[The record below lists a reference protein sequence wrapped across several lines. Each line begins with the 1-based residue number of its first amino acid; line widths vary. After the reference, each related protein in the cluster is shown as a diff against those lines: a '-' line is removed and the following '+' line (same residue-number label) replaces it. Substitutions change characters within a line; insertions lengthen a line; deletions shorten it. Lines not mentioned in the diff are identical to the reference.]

1 MWEDMGTFDLDDT
14 IIDILVQREGSSQ
27 RTVEE
32 LINRFLDDVTALASE
47 DEHLDCCGSIARLDE
62 IRDRADTGDLEHLEW
77 LADQAENLLADLLY
91 LVEWDDGYIIYR
103 EA

>member
-1 MWEDMGTFDLDDT
+1 MWEDMGTFDLHDT

-27 RTVEE
+27 RTVTE
-32 LINRFLDDVTALASE
+32 LINVFLDDVI
-47 DEHLDCCGSIARLDE
+47 SIALEDDPDGTGSRLDE
-62 IRDRADTGDLEHLEW
+62 IRDRVDVDDAEHLDW
-77 LADQAENLLADLLY
+77 LADQAENLLADLGY